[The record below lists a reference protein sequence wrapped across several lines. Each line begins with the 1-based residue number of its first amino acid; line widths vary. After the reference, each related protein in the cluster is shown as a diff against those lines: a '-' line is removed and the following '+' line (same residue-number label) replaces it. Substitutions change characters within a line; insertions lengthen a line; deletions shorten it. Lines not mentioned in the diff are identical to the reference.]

1 MIEVLGRDGFS
12 SVNNTLYTHA
22 NGLSFAYETFGDKK
36 DSPLILVAGLNNQ
49 LVRWP
54 VPFCEALVKEGFYVI
69 RFDNRDTGL
78 SEWLDCPRTPSL
90 ARQFI
95 AKLFRVSITL
105 PYTLDDL
112 AEDTVG
118 ILDALE
124 IPAAHLVGF
133 SMGGMICQIAA
144 GKYPGRVLSLTSM
157 MSNSGAWGS
166 GWPTLRVALQMIKRP
181 SKNRSALDNSVQT
194 LQMIGSSKYPV
205 TEASLRAMILAE
217 SKRARNPLSYFRQ
230 MAAIN
235 LAADRSELLASLKM
249 PVLVISGED
258 DPLAQVSGGIKTASH
273 IPHAKLQI
281 LPGVGHDLPKPLFGD
296 FAQMI
301 AQNATQSCALNI

>member
-12 SVNNTLYTHA
+12 SVNKTFYTHA

-54 VPFCEALVKEGFYVI
+54 VPFCEALVNKGFYVI
-69 RFDNRDTGL
+69 RFENRDTGL
-78 SEWLDCPRTPSL
+78 SEWLDCPSTPSL
-90 ARQFI
+90 AQQFI
-95 AKLFRVSITL
+95 AKLFGVSITL

-118 ILDALE
+118 ILDALG

-133 SMGGMICQIAA
+133 SMGGMICQIVA
-144 GKYPGRVLSLTSM
+144 GRYPGRVLSLTSM

-181 SKNRSALDNSVQT
+181 SKTRSALDNSVQT

-205 TEASLRAMILAE
+205 TDASLRAMILEE

-273 IPHAKLQI
+273 IPHATLHI
-281 LPGVGHDLPKPLFGD
+281 LSGVGHDLPKPLFGD

-301 AQNATQSCALNI
+301 AQNAIQSCALNI